1 MAIKTIG
8 KAALKAKRQAAK
20 DAIKRSKKTM
30 RFKEGAII
38 EKSKA
43 IKNPKDTLEKF
54 DKKLD
59 RIEKLSRKK
68 EVKIKNY
75 AGFNPEQIQLSNAE
89 SNIFKE
95 FKGIRNLVK
104 GFGEGSKIKN
114 VPQAKKFRKKLVKQA
129 EGQKLKDKQT
139 KEEAFKNVKVTKSK
153 EKLKPKTKKV
163 DRRLTTKELI
173 EGIKKDKF
181 RPKSNIKKENAA
193 IDFASLQRK
202 IKGKGPGQK
211 PLKGGALASAQKEL
225 KEYERIMYSKKGG
238 LIKRKAG
245 GPCKP
250 RGVGAAIKGFKMKGS
265 K

>member
-1 MAIKTIG
+1 MAIKTLG
-8 KAALKAKRQAAK
+8 KAALKAKRQAIK
-20 DAIKRSKKTM
+20 DAAKRSKKTM
-30 RFKEGAII
+30 RFKEGTII

-43 IKNPKDTLEKF
+43 IKNPKETLKKF

-59 RIEKLSRKK
+59 RIEELSKKK

-75 AGFNPEQIQLSNAE
+75 AGFNPKQIQLSNAE

-114 VPQAKKFRKKLVKQA
+114 ISQAKKFREKLVKQA

-153 EKLKPKTKKV
+153 EKLKPKTKKP
-163 DRRLTTKELI
+163 RI
-173 EGIKKDKF
+173 FKKADK
-181 RPKSNIKKENAA
+181 
-193 IDFASLQRK
+193 L
-202 IKGKGPGQK
+202 
-211 PLKGGALASAQKEL
+211 
-225 KEYERIMYSKKGG
+225 KKGG

-250 RGVGAAIKGFKMKGS
+250 RGVGAALRGFKMKGS

>member
-20 DAIKRSKKTM
+20 DAVKRSKKTM

-43 IKNPKDTLEKF
+43 IKNPKETLEKF

-59 RIEKLSRKK
+59 RIEKLSKKK

-129 EGQKLKDKQT
+129 EGQKLKDKET
-139 KEEAFKNVKVTKSK
+139 KAETFKNVKVTKITKSK
-153 EKLKPKTKKV
+153 EKLKPKAKKG
-163 DRRLTTKELI
+163 DRRLTTQELV
-173 EGIKKDKF
+173 EGIKKDKY

-238 LIKRKAG
+238 PIIKRKRG
-245 GPCKP
+245 GLIKP
-250 RGVGAAIKGFKMKGS
+250 RGYGAARYKGRK
-265 K
+265 